1 MGLLG
6 EKNGAQ
12 GTVLNGVCKCRI
24 GRNGILTEGSND
36 GVSARIVVQTV
47 IRSLNHFIAA
57 WNIPGI
63 SDIVTAVESDVT
75 IVKHAVDDAQ
85 VNLAVSGH
93 LDAGDFNLLLR
104 VDILRCGTDQNSSTD
119 SRVIIF
125 CFLCLQNFIRF
136 ERICGQGLLGDLV
149 CIALNIVSGNFHAES
164 FMKYIQQ
171 SVVQCEVAAVHQRSI
186 SRTSGPLRMAHNSN
200 ILFVHKFQ
208 SAHEIHCIQASHR
221 RAENIVFQNS
231 LIVFIVDRCF
241 AGSAAVSV
249 DGEYNI
255 ASMRQFFGIA
265 TKHLIDIA
273 GTGNN
278 DHAGIRIF
286 VGCSDRIVQFA
297 L

>member
-6 EKNGAQ
+6 KKNGAQ

-93 LDAGDFNLLLR
+93 FDAGDFNLLLR

-119 SRVIIF
+119 SSCVFRISYALSASADRVSSAISS
-125 CFLCLQNFIRF
+125 
-136 ERICGQGLLGDLV
+136 
-149 CIALNIVSGNFHAES
+149 AL
-164 FMKYIQQ
+164 
-171 SVVQCEVAAVHQRSI
+171 RSI
-186 SRTSGPLRMAHNSN
+186 S
-200 ILFVHKFQ
+200 
-208 SAHEIHCIQASHR
+208 SAEISTP
-221 RAENIVFQNS
+221 NPS
-231 LIVFIVDRCF
+231 
-241 AGSAAVSV
+241 
-249 DGEYNI
+249 
-255 ASMRQFFGIA
+255 
-265 TKHLIDIA
+265 
-273 GTGNN
+273 
-278 DHAGIRIF
+278 
-286 VGCSDRIVQFA
+286 
-297 L
+297 